1 MLKRQLLAQTV
12 LLGFALIFLQ
22 GVIYLMQILASQNLD
37 ASAFN
42 FVRISESL
50 AAVLSLLL
58 SFGLPSVALI
68 SGTKTSS
75 IAGRRRFVVLSGAFI
90 LFLVVLAYLAA
101 ATGLTA
107 AVVPTEVAAT
117 SSWVPPHFIGIA
129 SLVSVRLVLSAMLQS
144 RQRYVAL
151 ACGTAAAGT
160 TALLVGSVAFVS
172 TKDGV
177 IAWLA
182 ARYTLEAVACT
193 IFLAIELYPSK
204 NAVDQPSE
212 PFAARWLF
220 GAALPV
226 GGGIAL
232 RALIEHGPLLI
243 LAMAGVSAVVL
254 AEVGTAVT
262 VITVSIILV
271 GIVQGV
277 LVPMLAVSMTEKSL
291 RVAALLS
298 AGAVIGSVLV
308 AAVLCALLERT
319 SPHAPFAN
327 WIVVLIVAGVVVS
340 KSVASLS
347 GGLLLAMGRMRQ
359 ILTLNIMV
367 FVALVGV
374 FTFSDQ
380 TTSAPQGLVLL
391 LLVEMFGAGIYAA
404 AILAT
409 YFRRRASH

>member
-1 MLKRQLLAQTV
+1 MIRRQLLAQTV

-22 GVIYLMQILASQNLD
+22 GVIYLLQILASQKLD
-37 ASAFN
+37 APAFN

-50 AAVLSLLL
+50 AAVLSLFL

-68 SGTKTSS
+68 WGTKTGSMS
-75 IAGRRRFVVLSGAFI
+75 GRRRFLVFSGAFI
-90 LFLVVLAYLAA
+90 LSLVVLAYLAE
-101 ATGLTA
+101 ATGLAA
-107 AVVPTEVAAT
+107 AVVPTEVT
-117 SSWVPPHFIGIA
+117 SGSSWVPPHFIGIA

-151 ACGTAAAGT
+151 ACGTATAGT
-160 TALLVGSVAFVS
+160 AALLVGSVVFVS

-177 IAWLA
+177 MAWLV

-193 IFLAIELYPSK
+193 IFLTIELSK
-204 NAVDQPSE
+204 NAVGQSSE
-212 PFAARWLF
+212 PFAARQLF

-298 AGAVIGSVLV
+298 AGAVIGSVV
-308 AAVLCALLERT
+308 VTVVLCALLERT

-327 WIVVLIVAGVVVS
+327 LIVVLIVVGVVVS

-374 FTFSDQ
+374 FAFSDQ
-380 TTSAPQGLVLL
+380 KTSAPQGLVLL

-404 AILAT
+404 AILVT